1 MGVPEDVRVGMVAA
15 VDGGPLPRADA
26 GRNPEH
32 AAAGKGQARTHRDRM
47 VRESAVQVHGGEQKG
62 ELAGNQAREDNDQ
75 DFGHGV
81 TLAHG
86 THDLRQPGQGAA
98 RKTAFEEESGGR
110 SHWWAPAHRS
120 DMHFPSGALSGR
132 RLLLA

>member
-1 MGVPEDVRVGMVAA
+1 VAT

-26 GRNPEH
+26 GGDPED
-32 AAAGKGQARTHRDRM
+32 AAAGKGQARTHGDRM
-47 VRESAVQVHGGEQKG
+47 VRESAVQVDGGKQKG

-86 THDLRQPGQGAA
+86 THDLRQPGQGVA
-98 RKTAFEEESGGR
+98 RKTVFEEQSGGR
-110 SHWWAPAHRS
+110 SDWFAPAQRS
-120 DMHFPSGALSGR
+120 DMHFLSGAVSGR
-132 RLLLA
+132 RLPLA